1 MASSDDKRIEIVPK
15 AGSLLS
21 RMDQVAIAVILTGLS
36 GRRRLVRV
44 DPWLPP
50 RGADRHRSVRR
61 DGRSIFWSMSI
72 RPTGPNSACCPTSVR
87 SWPAELSNPGSTLI
101 ASGVDSSAALES
113 YAERFA
119 ATQRQSAGLCR
130 SDAADA
136 VHRARVL
143 LDWLHRHVLTG
154 EYQPAC
160 TELHRTLDTGHFSCV
175 TSTILFRCLA
185 ESQGLTTE
193 TISQPGHVFCRW
205 PGSPA
210 FLIQTT
216 SPTGIVESGPPDS
229 LPNTADDTAVSQA
242 SSRVLTDVQLVAKI
256 YYNRGVLLLKSDAYR
271 DSLPWLLRAS
281 QLDADDVFARGN
293 LLACLNNWAISECHA
308 GRFEQAVKLLE
319 RGKSIAPGYAIFTDN
334 EIYVQYRWARIAEI
348 WLNSS
353 AEMKPE
359 ETR

>member
-1 MASSDDKRIEIVPK
+1 MTLLRQHALLLFFTWLVSAPATSASELWRVEPASPLEAQLWEDMAD
-15 AGSLLS
+15 GQLQQFSLL
-21 RMDQVAIAVILTGLS
+21 QAA
-36 GRRRLVRV
+36 
-44 DPWLPP
+44 
-50 RGADRHRSVRR
+50 
-61 DGRSIFWSMSI
+61 
-72 RPTGPNSACCPTSVR
+72 
-87 SWPAELSNPGSTLI
+87 LI

>member
-1 MASSDDKRIEIVPK
+1 MTLLRQHALLLFFTWLVSAPTTGASELWRVEPASPLESQLWDDMAD
-15 AGSLLS
+15 GQLQQFSLL
-21 RMDQVAIAVILTGLS
+21 QAA
-36 GRRRLVRV
+36 
-44 DPWLPP
+44 
-50 RGADRHRSVRR
+50 
-61 DGRSIFWSMSI
+61 
-72 RPTGPNSACCPTSVR
+72 
-87 SWPAELSNPGSTLI
+87 LI

-119 ATQRQSAGLCR
+119 AIQRQSTGMCP

-143 LDWLHRHVLTG
+143 LDWLHRHLLTG

-175 TSTILFRCLA
+175 TSTILYRCLA
-185 ESQGLTTE
+185 KSQGLTTE

-205 PGSPA
+205 PGSPP
-210 FLIQTT
+210 FSIQTT
-216 SPTGIVESGPPDS
+216 SPTGIVEPAAPDS
-229 LPNTADDTAVSQA
+229 SPHTADDLAISQA
-242 SSRVLTDVQLVAKI
+242 TSRVLTDVQLVAKI
-256 YYNRGVLLLKSDAYR
+256 YYNRGVLLLKRDAYS

-281 QLDADDVFARGN
+281 QLDADDAVARAN

-308 GRFEQAVKLLE
+308 GRFERAVKLLE
-319 RGKSIAPGYAIFTDN
+319 KGKSIAPGYAIFANN
-334 EIYVQYRWARIAEI
+334 ETYVRYRWAQQLCEQQRYAEALEVFDTAYTRRPTVSLFDQGRARIAEI

-359 ETR
+359 DAR